1 MRLVIHFHISLSHLT
16 FTFHFYIS
24 SSYEVGHSLG
34 MLHSKDPTALMAPV
48 YRGYMPDFDLCQDDI
63 ERIQAL
69 YGKPKP
75 ELEPKPVVEKEE
87 KWIPED
93 SIESRISFWENMG
106 N

>member
-1 MRLVIHFHISLSHLT
+1 
-16 FTFHFYIS
+16 
-24 SSYEVGHSLG
+24 

-75 ELEPKPVVEKEE
+75 ESEPKPVVEKEE

-93 SIESRISFWENMG
+93 SIVSRIAFWENMG